1 MKIAESG
8 NADGHMLHLSKVRA
22 RGIQL
27 ATAEPWRMRLP
38 IVTQPDQLSHSQHPM
53 MPDEPTQAFYRSAID
68 VLDAAGVP
76 FLVGGAYAFA
86 QYTGI
91 ERHTKDFDLFLKR
104 DDLERAMAAFRAT
117 GCEPE
122 MRFDHWLAK
131 VYGPGD
137 LFVDLI
143 FSSGN
148 GIAEVDDLWFEFSAA
163 ARVFDR
169 DVKLCPPEE
178 MIWSKA
184 FIQERER
191 FDGADV
197 AHIFKTRADRMDW
210 PRLIARFGQNWRVLY
225 SHLVLF
231 GYIFPDNRPL
241 IPSWVMTELNTRLI
255 EESTTAAPVDRVCNG
270 PVLSRQQYLPDLA
283 DGYEDAR
290 LAPAGN
296 MTEEQVAAWTDAI
309 KVDGDGAKKD

>member
-1 MKIAESG
+1 MKRLEDAP
-8 NADGHMLHLSKVRA
+8 LHTLPEA
-22 RGIQL
+22 GQL
-27 ATAEPWRMRLP
+27 NHT
-38 IVTQPDQLSHSQHPM
+38 PDPLI
-53 MPDEPTQAFYRSAID
+53 PDEETRVFYRQAID
-68 VLDAAGVP
+68 ILDEAGIP
-76 FLVGGAYAFA
+76 FLVGGAYAFS

-91 ERHTKDFDLFLKR
+91 ARHTKDFDLFLKR
-104 DDLERAMAAFRAT
+104 ESIEPAMAIFEARGFK
-117 GCEPE
+117 PE

-131 VYGPGD
+131 VYGPGE

-148 GIAEVDDLWFEFSAA
+148 GIAEVDDLWFEFAA
-163 ARVFDR
+163 PARVFDR
-169 DVKLCPPEE
+169 DVKLCPAEE

-197 AHIFKTRADRMDW
+197 AHIFKSRAERMDW
-210 PRLIARFGQNWRVLY
+210 PRLIARFSQNWRVLY

-231 GYIFPDNRPL
+231 GYIYPDNRSL

-255 EESTTAAPVDRVCNG
+255 EETTTAVPVDRVCNG

-290 LAPAGN
+290 LAPVGN

-309 KVDGDGAKKD
+309 KVDGDGANKN

>member
-1 MKIAESG
+1 MPTVI
-8 NADGHMLHLSKVRA
+8 
-22 RGIQL
+22 
-27 ATAEPWRMRLP
+27 
-38 IVTQPDQLSHSQHPM
+38 QPDQLSKTPQPM
-53 MPDEPTQAFYRSAID
+53 IPDEPTKAFYRQAID

-76 FLVGGAYAFA
+76 VLVGGAYAFS

-104 DDLERAMAAFRAT
+104 DDVERAMEAFRAQ
-117 GCEPE
+117 GFEPE
-122 MRFDHWLAK
+122 MRFEHWLGK
-131 VYGPGD
+131 VYGPGE

-148 GIAEVDDLWFEFSAA
+148 GIAEVDDLWFEFATPG
-163 ARVFDR
+163 RVFDR
-169 DVKLCPPEE
+169 GVRLCPPEE

-197 AHIFKTRADRMDW
+197 AHIFKARADRMDW
-210 PRLIARFGQNWRVLY
+210 SRLIARFGQNWRVLY

-231 GYIFPDNRPL
+231 GYIYPDNRAQV
-241 IPSWVMTELNTRLI
+241 PSWVMTELHTRLI
-255 EESTTAAPVDRVCNG
+255 EETTTAVPVDRVCNG
-270 PVLSRQQYLPDLA
+270 PVLSRQQYLPDLV

-290 LAPAGN
+290 LAPVGN
-296 MTEEQVAAWTDAI
+296 MTEEQIAAWTAAI
-309 KVDGDGAKKD
+309 KVDGDPGTAGN

>member
-1 MKIAESG
+1 
-8 NADGHMLHLSKVRA
+8 LH
-22 RGIQL
+22 
-27 ATAEPWRMRLP
+27 T
-38 IVTQPDQLSHSQHPM
+38 VTPPTQLSQSPEPM
-53 MPDEPTQAFYRSAID
+53 IPDEATKAFYRQAID
-68 VLDAAGVP
+68 VLDEAGVP
-76 FLVGGAYAFA
+76 FLVGGAYAFS

-104 DDLERAMAAFRAT
+104 EDLERAMEAFRAK
-117 GCEPE
+117 GFQPE
-122 MRFDHWLAK
+122 VRFEHWLAK

-148 GIAEVDDLWFEFSAA
+148 GIAEVDDFWFEFANDGH
-163 ARVFDR
+163 VFDR
-169 DVKLCPPEE
+169 GVRLCPPEE
-178 MIWSKA
+178 MIWSKG

-197 AHIFKTRADRMDW
+197 AHILKARGERLDW

-231 GYIFPDNRPL
+231 GYIYPDNRAL

-255 EESTTAAPVDRVCNG
+255 EETTTAVPVDRVCNG
-270 PVLSRQQYLPDLA
+270 PVLSRQQYLHDLA
-283 DGYEDAR
+283 EGYGDAR
-290 LAPAGN
+290 LAPVGN

-309 KVDGDGAKKD
+309 KVDGDPGTQTGK

>member
-1 MKIAESG
+1 M
-8 NADGHMLHLSKVRA
+8 H
-22 RGIQL
+22 
-27 ATAEPWRMRLP
+27 T
-38 IVTQPDQLSHSQHPM
+38 VTGSSQLSHTAS
-53 MPDEPTQAFYRSAID
+53 TFYRQAID
-68 VLDAAGVP
+68 ILDAAGIP
-76 FLVGGAYAFA
+76 FLVGGAYAFS

-91 ERHTKDFDLFLKR
+91 ARHTKDFDLFLKR
-104 DDLERAMAAFRAT
+104 ESVEQAMEVFRARGFT
-117 GCEPE
+117 PE
-122 MRFDHWLAK
+122 VRFDHWLAK
-131 VYGPGD
+131 VYGPGE

-148 GIAEVDDLWFEFSAA
+148 GIAEVDDLWFEWSSP

-197 AHIFKTRADRMDW
+197 AHIFKARADRMDW
-210 PRLIARFGQNWRVLY
+210 PRLIARFAQNWRVLY

-231 GYIFPDNRPL
+231 GYIYPDNRAL

-255 EESTTAAPVDRVCNG
+255 EETTTAVPVDRVCNG

-290 LAPAGN
+290 LAPVGN

-309 KVDGDGAKKD
+309 RIDGDGAQKN

>member
-1 MKIAESG
+1 MQTISQPSELD
-8 NADGHMLHLSKVRA
+8 NATPR
-22 RGIQL
+22 
-27 ATAEPWRMRLP
+27 
-38 IVTQPDQLSHSQHPM
+38 IVL
-53 MPDEPTQAFYRSAID
+53 DETTLGFYRRAID
-68 VLDAAGVP
+68 ILDAAGVP
-76 FLVGGAYAFA
+76 FMVGGAYAFS

-104 DDLERAMAAFRAT
+104 EDLDRAMEAFREE
-117 GCEPE
+117 GFQPE
-122 MRFDHWLAK
+122 MRFDHWLGK
-131 VYGPGD
+131 VYGPDD

-148 GIAEVDDLWFEFSAA
+148 GIAEVDDVWFEFAPEG
-163 ARVFDR
+163 RVFDR
-169 DVKLCPPEE
+169 AVKLCPAEE

-197 AHIFKTRADRMDW
+197 AHILKSRSDCMDW
-210 PRLIARFGQNWRVLY
+210 TRLIGRFGANWRVLY

-231 GYIFPDNRPL
+231 GYIFPDHRAM
-241 IPSWVMTELNTRLI
+241 IPSWVMTELNTRVI
-255 EESTTAAPVDRVCNG
+255 EETTGAAPVERVCHG

-290 LAPAGN
+290 LAPVGN
-296 MTEEQVAAWTDAI
+296 MTEDQVAAWTQAI
-309 KVDGDGAKKD
+309 KVDGDGTQKN

>member
-1 MKIAESG
+1 
-8 NADGHMLHLSKVRA
+8 LHTFTQPAQLSRTP
-22 RGIQL
+22 G
-27 ATAEPWRMRLP
+27 P
-38 IVTQPDQLSHSQHPM
+38 IVL
-53 MPDEPTQAFYRSAID
+53 DECAKDFYRKAID
-68 VLDAAGVP
+68 VLDAANVP
-76 FLVGGAYAFA
+76 FMVGGAYAFS

-104 DDLERAMAAFRAT
+104 DDLERAMEAFRAS
-117 GCEPE
+117 GFDPE
-122 MRFDHWLAK
+122 IRFEHWLAK
-131 VYGPGD
+131 VYGPDG

-148 GIAEVDDLWFEFSAA
+148 GIAEVDDVWFEFSPDGC
-163 ARVFDR
+163 VFDR

-197 AHIFKTRADRMDW
+197 AHIFKARAERMDW
-210 PRLIARFGQNWRVLY
+210 PRLVARFGQNWRVLY

-231 GYIFPDNRPL
+231 GYIYPDNRSA

-255 EESTTAAPVDRVCNG
+255 EETTTAVPIDRICNG
-270 PVLSRQQYLPDLA
+270 PVLSRQQYLHDLA
-283 DGYEDAR
+283 EGYEDAR

-296 MTEEQVAAWTDAI
+296 MTEDQVAAWTDAI
-309 KVDGDGAKKD
+309 KVDGDPGTTGN

>member
-1 MKIAESG
+1 M
-8 NADGHMLHLSKVRA
+8 
-22 RGIQL
+22 Q
-27 ATAEPWRMRLP
+27 TF
-38 IVTQPDQLSHSQHPM
+38 TQPDQLSKTPEPM
-53 MPDEPTQAFYRSAID
+53 IPDETTRAFYRAAID

-76 FLVGGAYAFA
+76 FLVGGAYAFS

-104 DDLERAMAAFRAT
+104 EDLERAMEAFRDK
-117 GCEPE
+117 GYEPE
-122 MRFDHWLAK
+122 VRFEHWLGK
-131 VYGPGD
+131 VYGPAG

-148 GIAEVDDLWFEFSAA
+148 GIAEVDDLWFEFAA
-163 ARVFDR
+163 PGRVFDR

-197 AHIFKTRADRMDW
+197 AHIFKARADAMDW
-210 PRLIARFGQNWRVLY
+210 PRLMARFGQNWRVLY

-231 GYIFPDNRPL
+231 GYIYPDNRAL
-241 IPSWVMTELNTRLI
+241 VPSWVMTDLNTRLI
-255 EESTTAAPVDRVCNG
+255 EETTSAAPADRVCNG

-290 LAPAGN
+290 LAPVGN

-309 KVDGDGAKKD
+309 KVDGDPGTTTPN

>member
-1 MKIAESG
+1 M
-8 NADGHMLHLSKVRA
+8 
-22 RGIQL
+22 
-27 ATAEPWRMRLP
+27 PLP
-38 IVTQPDQLSHSQHPM
+38 TFPDPIQLSHKPAPNPLI
-53 MPDEPTQAFYRSAID
+53 PDEETRRFYRQAID
-68 VLDAAGVP
+68 ILDGAGIP
-76 FLVGGAYAFA
+76 FLVGGAYAFS

-104 DDLERAMAAFRAT
+104 EPVERTLELFEAAGFQ
-117 GCEPE
+117 PE

-131 VYGPGD
+131 VHGPDG
-137 LFVDLI
+137 LFIDLI

-148 GIAEVDDLWFEFSAA
+148 GIAEVDDAWFEFAVQGH
-163 ARVFDR
+163 VFDR

-197 AHIFKTRADRMDW
+197 AHILKARGDRMDW
-210 PRLIARFGQNWRVLY
+210 SRLIGRFDQNWRVLY

-231 GYIFPDNRPL
+231 GYIFPDHRAL
-241 IPSWVMTELNTRLI
+241 VPSWVMTDLNTRLI
-255 EESTTAAPVDRVCNG
+255 EEMTTAVPVDRLCNG

-290 LAPAGN
+290 LTPVGS
-296 MTEEQVAAWTDAI
+296 MTEDQVTAWTDAI
-309 KVDGDGAKKD
+309 KIDGDGTQGN

>member
-1 MKIAESG
+1 
-8 NADGHMLHLSKVRA
+8 LHTDTQSAKLSRSSVPE
-22 RGIQL
+22 GL
-27 ATAEPWRMRLP
+27 
-38 IVTQPDQLSHSQHPM
+38 
-53 MPDEPTQAFYRSAID
+53 DEPTRAFYRQAID

-76 FLVGGAYAFA
+76 FLVGGAYAFCV
-86 QYTGI
+86 YTGI

-104 DDLERAMAAFRAT
+104 GDVDRAMAAFAAE
-117 GCEPE
+117 GFEPE
-122 MRFDHWLAK
+122 MRFEHWLGK

-148 GIAEVDDLWFEFSAA
+148 GIAEVDDLWFEFAVP
-163 ARVFDR
+163 ARLFDR
-169 DVKLCPPEE
+169 DVRLCPPEE

-197 AHIFKTRADRMDW
+197 AHILKARADRMDW

-231 GYIFPDNRPL
+231 GYIYPDHRAL
-241 IPSWVMTELNTRLI
+241 VPSWVMTELNTRLI
-255 EESTTAAPVDRVCNG
+255 EETTTAVPVDRVCHG

-290 LAPAGN
+290 LEPVGN
-296 MTEEQVAAWTDAI
+296 LTEDQVAAWTDAI
-309 KVDGDGAKKD
+309 KVDGDPGGGN

>member
-1 MKIAESG
+1 MPTVI
-8 NADGHMLHLSKVRA
+8 
-22 RGIQL
+22 
-27 ATAEPWRMRLP
+27 
-38 IVTQPDQLSHSQHPM
+38 QPDQLSKTPQPM
-53 MPDEPTQAFYRSAID
+53 IPDEPTKAFYRQAID

-76 FLVGGAYAFA
+76 VLVGGAYAFS

-104 DDLERAMAAFRAT
+104 DDVERAMEAFRAQ
-117 GCEPE
+117 GFEPE
-122 MRFDHWLAK
+122 MRFEHWLGK
-131 VYGPGD
+131 VYGPGE

-148 GIAEVDDLWFEFSAA
+148 GIAEVDDLWFEFATPG
-163 ARVFDR
+163 RVFDR
-169 DVKLCPPEE
+169 GVRLCPPEE

-197 AHIFKTRADRMDW
+197 AHIFKARADRMDW
-210 PRLIARFGQNWRVLY
+210 SRLIARFGQNWRVLY

-231 GYIFPDNRPL
+231 GYIYPDNRAQV
-241 IPSWVMTELNTRLI
+241 PSWVMTELHTRLI
-255 EESTTAAPVDRVCNG
+255 EETTTAVPVDRVCNG

-290 LAPAGN
+290 LAPVGN
-296 MTEEQVAAWTDAI
+296 MTEEQIAAWTAAI
-309 KVDGDGAKKD
+309 KVDGDPGTAGN

>member
-1 MKIAESG
+1 
-8 NADGHMLHLSKVRA
+8 L
-22 RGIQL
+22 Q
-27 ATAEPWRMRLP
+27 TLP
-38 IVTQPDQLSHSQHPM
+38 EAGQLSHTPNPLI
-53 MPDEPTQAFYRSAID
+53 PDEETRQFYRQAID
-68 VLDAAGVP
+68 ILDDAGIP
-76 FLVGGAYAFA
+76 FLVGGAYAFS

-91 ERHTKDFDLFLKR
+91 ARHTKDFDLFLKR
-104 DDLERAMAAFRAT
+104 DAVDRAMQVFREK
-117 GCEPE
+117 GFQPE
-122 MRFDHWLAK
+122 MRFEHWLAK
-131 VYGPGD
+131 VYGPRE

-148 GIAEVDDLWFEFSAA
+148 GIAEVDDLWFEFAA
-163 ARVFDR
+163 PARVFDR

-178 MIWSKA
+178 LIWSKA

-197 AHIFKTRADRMDW
+197 AHIFKARGDRMDW
-210 PRLIARFGQNWRVLY
+210 SRLTGRFAQNWRVLY

-231 GYIFPDNRPL
+231 GYIYPDHRAL
-241 IPSWVMTELNTRLI
+241 VPSWVMTEMNTRLI
-255 EESTTAAPVDRVCNG
+255 EETTTAVPVDRVCNG

-290 LAPAGN
+290 LAPGGN

-309 KVDGDGAKKD
+309 KVDGDRATRN

>member
-1 MKIAESG
+1 LEDAPLQTVS
-8 NADGHMLHLSKVRA
+8 
-22 RGIQL
+22 
-27 ATAEPWRMRLP
+27 EPTGPLGP
-38 IVTQPDQLSHSQHPM
+38 IQLSH
-53 MPDEPTQAFYRSAID
+53 ETVAFYQKAID
-68 VLDAAGVP
+68 ILDGAGIP
-76 FLVGGAYAFA
+76 FLVGGAYAFS

-91 ERHTKDFDLFLKR
+91 ARHTKDFDLFLKR
-104 DDLERAMAAFRAT
+104 GDVERAMQVFRDESF
-117 GCEPE
+117 EPE

-148 GIAEVDDLWFEFSAA
+148 GIAEVDDLWFEFASSG
-163 ARVFDR
+163 RVFDR
-169 DVKLCPPEE
+169 NVKLCPAEE

-197 AHIFKTRADRMDW
+197 AHIFKSRAEQMDW
-210 PRLIARFGQNWRVLY
+210 SRLIARFGQNWRVLY

-231 GYIFPDNRPL
+231 GYIFPDNRAM
-241 IPSWVMTELNTRLI
+241 IPSWVMTELNTRII

-296 MTEEQVAAWTDAI
+296 MTEEQVAAWTEAI
-309 KVDGDGAKKD
+309 KVDGDGANKN

>member
-1 MKIAESG
+1 LPLKSPEDAALHTVPES
-8 NADGHMLHLSKVRA
+8 
-22 RGIQL
+22 
-27 ATAEPWRMRLP
+27 
-38 IVTQPDQLSHSQHPM
+38 DQLSHTPNPLI
-53 MPDEPTQAFYRSAID
+53 PDEPTRQFYRQAID
-68 VLDAAGVP
+68 ILDAAGVP
-76 FLVGGAYAFA
+76 FLVGGAYAFS

-104 DDLERAMAAFRAT
+104 DAIDAAMQAFRAH
-117 GCEPE
+117 GFVPE

-131 VYGPGD
+131 VFGPAD

-148 GIAEVDDLWFEFSAA
+148 GIADVDDLWFEFAPS

-169 DVKLCPPEE
+169 DVKLCPAEE

-197 AHIFKTRADRMDW
+197 AHILKARADRIDW
-210 PRLIARFGQNWRVLY
+210 PRLIGRFAQNWRVLY

-231 GYIFPDNRPL
+231 GYIFPDNRAL

-255 EESTTAAPVDRVCNG
+255 EETTTAVPVNRVCNG

-283 DGYEDAR
+283 NGYEDAR
-290 LAPAGN
+290 LTPVGN
-296 MTEEQVAAWTDAI
+296 MTEEQIAAWTDAI
-309 KVDGDGAKKD
+309 KVDGDGAQGN

>member
-1 MKIAESG
+1 MQTA
-8 NADGHMLHLSKVRA
+8 
-22 RGIQL
+22 
-27 ATAEPWRMRLP
+27 ATS
-38 IVTQPDQLSHSQHPM
+38 QLSQTGP
-53 MPDEPTQAFYRSAID
+53 PLFPNEETRAFYRQAID
-68 VLDAAGVP
+68 ILDAVDVP
-76 FLVGGAYAFA
+76 FLVGGAYAFS

-104 DDLERAMAAFRAT
+104 DDLDCAMAAFRDA
-117 GCEPE
+117 GFESE
-122 MRFDHWLAK
+122 VRFDHWLAK
-131 VYGPGD
+131 VFGPGS

-148 GIAEVDDLWFEFSAA
+148 GIAEVDDIWFEFAA
-163 ARVFDR
+163 AGRVFDR
-169 DVKLCPPEE
+169 DVLLCPAEE

-197 AHIFKTRADRMDW
+197 AHILKARADQMDW
-210 PRLIARFGQNWRVLY
+210 PRLVSRFGQNWRVLY

-231 GYIFPDNRPL
+231 GYIYPDNRAAV
-241 IPSWVMTELNTRLI
+241 PSWVMTDLNTRLI
-255 EESTTAAPVDRVCNG
+255 EETTSAVPSDRVCNG

-290 LAPAGN
+290 VAPLGT
-296 MTEEQVAAWTDAI
+296 MSEEQVAAWTDAI
-309 KVDGDGAKKD
+309 KIDGDPSGSAPGR

>member
-1 MKIAESG
+1 MPNDTPTPK
-8 NADGHMLHLSKVRA
+8 LSRTPA
-22 RGIQL
+22 IQ
-27 ATAEPWRMRLP
+27 A
-38 IVTQPDQLSHSQHPM
+38 
-53 MPDEPTQAFYRSAID
+53 PDEATQAFYRRAID
-68 VLDAAGVP
+68 LLDAAGVP
-76 FLVGGAYAFA
+76 FLVGGAYAFC

-104 DDLERAMAAFRAT
+104 DEVERAMEVFR
-117 GCEPE
+117 GHGFEPE
-122 MRFDHWLAK
+122 MRFEHWLGK
-131 VYGPGD
+131 VYGPGE

-148 GIAEVDDLWFEFSAA
+148 GIAEVDDLWFEFATPG
-163 ARVFDR
+163 RVFDR

-197 AHIFKTRADRMDW
+197 AHILKARADRMDW

-231 GYIFPDNRPL
+231 GYIYPDHRVL
-241 IPSWVMTELNTRLI
+241 VPSWVMTELNTRLI
-255 EESTTAAPVDRVCNG
+255 EETTTAVPVDRVCKG
-270 PVLSRQQYLPDLA
+270 PILSRQQYLPDLA

-290 LAPAGN
+290 LAPVGN
-296 MTEEQVAAWTDAI
+296 MTEEQVAAWTEAI
-309 KVDGDGAKKD
+309 KVDGDPGGGN

>member
-1 MKIAESG
+1 
-8 NADGHMLHLSKVRA
+8 
-22 RGIQL
+22 
-27 ATAEPWRMRLP
+27 MRLP
-38 IVTQPDQLSHSQHPM
+38 IVTQPGQLSHATHPL
-53 MPDEPTQAFYRSAID
+53 MPDEATQAFYRQAID

-76 FLVGGAYAFA
+76 FLVGGAYAFS

-104 DDLERAMAAFRAT
+104 DDLERAMEAFRAQ
-117 GCEPE
+117 GFQPE
-122 MRFDHWLAK
+122 VRFEHWLAK
-131 VYGPGD
+131 VYGPGE

-148 GIAEVDDLWFEFSAA
+148 GIAEVDDLWFEFATPG
-163 ARVFDR
+163 RVFDR
-169 DVKLCPPEE
+169 DVRLSPPEE

-197 AHIFKTRADRMDW
+197 AHILKARADHMDW
-210 PRLIARFGQNWRVLY
+210 PRLVARFGQNWRVLY

-231 GYIFPDNRPL
+231 GYIFPDNRGHV
-241 IPSWVMTELNTRLI
+241 PSWVMTDLNTRLI
-255 EESTTAAPVDRVCNG
+255 EETTTAVPVDRVCNG

-290 LAPAGN
+290 LAPVGN
-296 MTEEQVAAWTDAI
+296 LTEAQVAAWTEAI
-309 KVDGDGAKKD
+309 KIDGDGSQQS

>member
-1 MKIAESG
+1 M
-8 NADGHMLHLSKVRA
+8 H
-22 RGIQL
+22 
-27 ATAEPWRMRLP
+27 TT
-38 IVTQPDQLSHSQHPM
+38 TQPLKLSQTHPL
-53 MPDEPTQAFYRSAID
+53 MPDEPTRAFYRHAID

-76 FLVGGAYAFA
+76 FLVGGAYAFS

-104 DDLERAMAAFRAT
+104 EDVERAMEAFRAE
-117 GCEPE
+117 GYQPE
-122 MRFDHWLAK
+122 MRFEHWLGK
-131 VYGPGD
+131 VYGPGE

-148 GIAEVDDLWFEFSAA
+148 GIAEVDDLWFEFATPG
-163 ARVFDR
+163 RVFDR

-197 AHIFKTRADRMDW
+197 AHIFKARAEAMDW
-210 PRLIARFGQNWRVLY
+210 QRLLGRFGGQNWRVLY

-231 GYIFPDNRPL
+231 GYIYPDNRVL

-255 EESTTAAPVDRVCNG
+255 EETTSAAPADRVCNG

-283 DGYEDAR
+283 EGYEDAR
-290 LAPAGN
+290 LAPVGN
-296 MTEEQVAAWTDAI
+296 MTEEEVAAWTDAI
-309 KVDGDGAKKD
+309 KVDGDGADKAGGHAAEDTDGERV